1 MFKTNHKPKHSAE
14 FFSFMN
20 QSHSISYRQIDK
32 QIPPVLI
39 ILMFNVI
46 IFWKKIRNWLVIP
59 ESRTLNSFSEVM
71 QCNSTSSKSP
81 QFELSVFP
89 ITRPIVKEISEIC
102 SLIDVSM
109 SCMFKKK
116 KTFWSLFMNGVQL
129 PQGYSHFEGAVYFLP
144 FSSQKFLVL
153 ILSTS

>member
-81 QFELSVFP
+81 QFELPVFP

-116 KTFWSLFMNGVQL
+116 KTDKRWLVFHLK
-129 PQGYSHFEGAVYFLP
+129 
-144 FSSQKFLVL
+144 SSFCSFKIFKFLSWL
-153 ILSTS
+153 LQSSRKMTW